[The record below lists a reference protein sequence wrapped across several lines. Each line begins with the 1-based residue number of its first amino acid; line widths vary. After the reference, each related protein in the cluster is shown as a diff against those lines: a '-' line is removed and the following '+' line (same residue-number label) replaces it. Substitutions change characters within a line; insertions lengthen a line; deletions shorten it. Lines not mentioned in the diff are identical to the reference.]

1 MQPDLLANPAAVEP
15 RYDELALAPGV
26 PRTHWRRFSEV
37 LQQTSA
43 EALAERMALVQ
54 RAVRDSGVTYN
65 VYADPKGL
73 DRPWELDALPMVLPD
88 VEWQQLAAG
97 LRQRAALLNAVLV
110 DLYGPGRL
118 LREGLLPPSLIL
130 GHSGFLRPAVG
141 SKPPG
146 GIFLHSYAADLARSP
161 DGRWWVLADR
171 TQAPSGSAYALE
183 NRLLVARL
191 FPDLFRELGVARLN
205 GYFNALRESLLQFAP
220 SGRERPLAVVM
231 TPGPYNE
238 TYFEHSFL
246 ARYLGFPL
254 IEGGDLVVRD
264 GCVWL
269 KTLEGLQ
276 QVHAILRRQDDSY
289 CDPLELRADSALGVP
304 GLLECARRGTVLV
317 ANALGAGVL
326 ESGALLGYLPR
337 LCELLLGEPLRLPS
351 VATWWCGEAAAR
363 EDALSR
369 VSQVVFK
376 SADPAVRFEPI
387 FGAELD
393 AKAAAA
399 LTGAVRANPARYVAQ
414 ELVRASLAPT
424 LAPDRPAVPGSRPI
438 GLRMFAIA
446 TAAGYAVMPGA
457 LTRVAADS
465 DPRVVSMQRGGSA
478 KDTWVLRPEAMVRDR
493 PLSPPGAEAPAA
505 SARGAV
511 VVASRVVENLF
522 WYGRYCERCD
532 SLARLLRTGL
542 HATLEGEGQEPGV
555 ARVAAALGIP
565 IDRKLP
571 ARSWVAAAVDQSNM
585 AALPAAL
592 GHLGR
597 LAFSLRERMSLDN
610 WQAVRRLVDDG
621 SPPVGASISE
631 ALPWLDRVIGVTTAL
646 AGFALDGMTRDMGW
660 RFLSIGRRLERLSA
674 RCLALQVA
682 LEEPGEAP
690 GWLLELADSIV
701 TYRARYSSQPA
712 WGPLAELLVFDR
724 QNPRAVAYQV
734 QGVRDYLDRTSSVV
748 GEAVGRDWQAHLAAL
763 QALASAT
770 DLRARLPLVLGG
782 VRQSAWDLSDHLTQ
796 QVFTHATRD
805 AQAVIAR

>member
-1 MQPDLLANPAAVEP
+1 MQQDLLANPAAVEP

-26 PRTHWRRFSEV
+26 PRAHWRRFSEV
-37 LQQTSA
+37 LQQTRA

-54 RAVRDSGVTYN
+54 RAIRDSGVTYN

-73 DRPWELDALPMVLPD
+73 DRPWELDALPMMLPD
-88 VEWQQLAAG
+88 AEWQQLAAG
-97 LRQRAALLNAVLV
+97 LRQRAALLNAILV
-110 DLYGPGRL
+110 DLYGEGRL
-118 LREGLLPPSLIL
+118 LHEGLLPPALVL
-130 GHSGFLRPAVG
+130 GHAGFLRPAVG
-141 SKPPG
+141 SRPPG

-191 FPDLFRELGVARLN
+191 FPDLFGELGVARLN

-220 SGRERPLAVVM
+220 SGRERPLVVVM

-254 IEGGDLVVRD
+254 VEGGDLVVRE

-317 ANALGAGVL
+317 ANALGSGVL

-337 LCELLLGEPLRLPS
+337 LCEHLLGEPLRLPS
-351 VATWWCGEAAAR
+351 VATWWCGEEAAR

-369 VSQVVFK
+369 APQLVFK
-376 SADPAVRFEPI
+376 AADPALRLDPV

-393 AKAAAA
+393 APA
-399 LTGAVRANPARYVAQ
+399 LANLVAEVRSHPSRFIAQ
-414 ELVRASLAPT
+414 ELVRASQAPT
-424 LAPDRPAVPGSRPI
+424 LTPDKPAVPGARPI

-446 TAAGYAVMPGA
+446 TAAGYVVMPGA

-465 DPRVVSMQRGGSA
+465 DPRVISMQRGGSA
-478 KDTWVLRPEAMVRDR
+478 KDTWVLRPQAATRVR
-493 PLSPPGAEAPAA
+493 PLPQPGADAPAGA
-505 SARGAV
+505 ARGTV

-522 WYGRYCERCD
+522 WYGRYSERCD

-542 HATLEGEGQEPGV
+542 QATLEGEGQEPGV
-555 ARVAAALGIP
+555 ARVAAALGIT
-565 IDRKLP
+565 IERKAT
-571 ARSWVAAAVDQSNM
+571 ARGWVAGVVDEANPS
-585 AALPAAL
+585 ALPAAL

-610 WQAVRRLVDDG
+610 WQAVRRLVDEG
-621 SPPVGASISE
+621 SPGPMASVSE
-631 ALPWLDRVIGVTTAL
+631 VLPWLDRVIGVTTAL

-682 LEEPGEAP
+682 LQEPGEAP

-701 TYRARYSSQPA
+701 TYRARYSAQPA
-712 WGPLAELLVFDR
+712 WGPLAQLLVFDG
-724 QNPRAVAYQV
+724 QNPRAVAHQV
-734 QGVRDYLDRTSSVV
+734 RGVAEYLEKAAGVV
-748 GEAVGRDWQAHLAAL
+748 GEDVGQAWRAHVEVLDAVAG
-763 QALASAT
+763 AS
-770 DLRARLPLVLGG
+770 DLRAELPSVLTR
-782 VRQSAWDLSDHLTQ
+782 VRQAAWDLSDHLTQ

-805 AQAVIAR
+805 AQALIAR

>member
-26 PRTHWRRFSEV
+26 PRPHWRRFSEV
-37 LQQTSA
+37 LQQTRA
-43 EALAERMALVQ
+43 ESLAERLTLVQ
-54 RAVRDSGVTYN
+54 RAIRDSGVTYN

-88 VEWQQLAAG
+88 AEWQQLAAG
-97 LRQRAALLNAVLV
+97 LRQRAALLNAILV

-118 LREGLLPPSLIL
+118 LREGLLPPSLVL

-141 SKPPG
+141 SAPPG
-146 GIFLHSYAADLARSP
+146 GIFLHSYAADLARAP

-191 FPDLFRELGVARLN
+191 FPDLFGELGVARLN

-254 IEGGDLVVRD
+254 VEGGDLLVRE
-264 GCVWL
+264 GRVWL

-337 LCELLLGEPLRLPS
+337 LCEHLLGEALRLPS
-351 VATWWCGEAAAR
+351 VATWWCGEEAAR
-363 EDALSR
+363 EDALAK
-369 VSQVVFK
+369 VPQLVFK
-376 SADPAVRFEPI
+376 PADPALRFEPI

-393 AKAAAA
+393 TAAAA
-399 LTGAVRANPARYVAQ
+399 RLAAEVRANPSRFVAQ
-414 ELVRASLAPT
+414 ELVRASQAPT
-424 LAPDRPAVPGSRPI
+424 LAADRPAVPGSRPI

-478 KDTWVLRPEAMVRDR
+478 KDTWVLRPEAAPRAR
-493 PLSPPGAEAPAA
+493 PLSPPGADAPAA
-505 SARGAV
+505 AVRGTV

-542 HATLEGEGQEPGV
+542 QATLEDEALESGV

-565 IDRKLP
+565 IERENP
-571 ARSWVAAAVDQSNM
+571 VRGWVAGAADDINPS
-585 AALPAAL
+585 ALPAVL

-610 WQAVRRLVDDG
+610 WQAVRRLVDEG
-621 SPPVGASISE
+621 SRGPDATVSE
-631 ALPWLDRVIGVTTAL
+631 VLPWLDRVIGVTTAL

-712 WGPLAELLVFDR
+712 WGPLAQLLVFDG
-724 QNPRAVAYQV
+724 QNPRAVAFQV
-734 QGVRDYLDRTSSVV
+734 RGVAEYLGKTSGVV
-748 GEAVGRDWQAHLAAL
+748 GEAVGIAWRQHTEAL
-763 QALASAT
+763 EAIATASDLRT
-770 DLRARLPLVLGG
+770 DLSEALGR
-782 VRQSAWDLSDHLTQ
+782 VRQAAWDLSDHLTQ

-805 AQAVIAR
+805 AQALIAR